1 MLLRRSPHAVVGA
14 HGASLI
20 ELCCRLALAS
30 CSDRGCCWLPIKQ
43 TGAQVIRLAH
53 ACVQVTHLCRL
64 VSLTGTV
71 SPAEQQRELFGDA
84 EPDLTAAGSTT
95 VRPLGAPPSPPPV
108 EQRLAGVPPEPASV
122 PSSPVRPVAAAV
134 AAAAAEEIEVTA
146 AAEGGKDKDL

>member
-1 MLLRRSPHAVVGA
+1 MADSQPLPTSPV
-14 HGASLI
+14 
-20 ELCCRLALAS
+20 
-30 CSDRGCCWLPIKQ
+30 LP
-43 TGAQVIRLAH
+43 
-53 ACVQVTHLCRL
+53 CRL

-71 SPAEQQRELFGDA
+71 SPAEQQRELFGEA

-122 PSSPVRPVAAAV
+122 PASVPTSPLRP
-134 AAAAAEEIEVTA
+134 AAAAAATAEAAAAAADDEIEEPEA